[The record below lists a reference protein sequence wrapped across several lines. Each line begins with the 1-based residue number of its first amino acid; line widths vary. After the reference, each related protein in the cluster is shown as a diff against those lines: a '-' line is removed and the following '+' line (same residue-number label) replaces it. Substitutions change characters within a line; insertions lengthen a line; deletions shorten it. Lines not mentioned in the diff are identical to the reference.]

1 MSCRFVRVLGSIAI
15 LTAGCSS
22 QALNPSTSALPTPSA
37 VLSFG
42 RGLPSTISTASS
54 GSPVSSGDRAAWGP
68 PGQLLIVTYGSGS
81 CPRLPNVVTGTG
93 PHMVT
98 VTTVTYLSST
108 RPSCTADLSPTT
120 SVVREP
126 ANLDETRPVTI
137 SVDGTRVGLAAR

>member
-1 MSCRFVRVLGSIAI
+1 MSARAGARVHCDPDRRMLEPGAQSIDVCTADALCGAELRSRAAINHLHRVVR
-15 LTAGCSS
+15 
-22 QALNPSTSALPTPSA
+22 LPG
-37 VLSFG
+37 V
-42 RGLPSTISTASS
+42 
-54 GSPVSSGDRAAWGP
+54 VSDRAAWGP

>member
-1 MSCRFVRVLGSIAI
+1 M

-22 QALNPSTSALPTPSA
+22 QALNPSTSALPTPAA
-37 VLSFG
+37 VVSFG
-42 RGLPSTISTASS
+42 SGLPSGIANAT
-54 GSPVSSGDRAAWGP
+54 SGDRAAWGP

-93 PHMVT
+93 PHTVT
-98 VTTVTYLSST
+98 ITTVTYLSST
-108 RPSCTADLSPTT
+108 RPSCTADLGPTT

-137 SVDGTRVGLAAR
+137 TIDGTRVGLAAR